1 VVGPFYLTRGL
12 ALDAAAAG
20 LVLSA
25 GPIVVAL
32 TGVPVGRLVDRYGAA
47 RMIIIGL
54 IGMTTGALVLSTLP
68 ATLGALGYA
77 IPLVVIT
84 ASYAV
89 VQTANNTA
97 VMADLPPDRRG
108 VVSGMLNLSRNLGLV
123 TGASVLGAVFA
134 LATGTIDMTT
144 VRPEAV
150 AAGMRIT
157 FAVAGASVLV
167 ALGVAVGCR
176 AMTARRLPPGKA
188 G

>member
-1 VVGPFYLTRGL
+1 
-12 ALDAAAAG
+12 
-20 LVLSA
+20 
-25 GPIVVAL
+25 
-32 TGVPVGRLVDRYGAA
+32 
-47 RMIIIGL
+47 
-54 IGMTTGALVLSTLP
+54 
-68 ATLGALGYA
+68 
-77 IPLVVIT
+77 
-84 ASYAV
+84 
-89 VQTANNTA
+89 
-97 VMADLPPDRRG
+97 
-108 VVSGMLNLSRNLGLV
+108 MLNLSRNLGLV

-176 AMTARRLPPGKA
+176 AMTARRLSPGKA